1 MQCER
6 PFPRGVL
13 CRELLPLLVM
23 LLLLLRVGIL
33 ASRAGIM
40 VVLLG

>member
-1 MQCER
+1 MQCE
-6 PFPRGVL
+6 RGVL

-23 LLLLLRVGIL
+23 LLLLVGII